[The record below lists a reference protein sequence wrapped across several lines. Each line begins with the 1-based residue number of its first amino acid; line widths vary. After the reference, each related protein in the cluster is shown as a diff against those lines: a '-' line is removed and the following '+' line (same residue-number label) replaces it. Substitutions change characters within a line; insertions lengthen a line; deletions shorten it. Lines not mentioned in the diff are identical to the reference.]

1 MVLEKGSAWRENGGM
16 KRYREWD
23 PRQNFL
29 LPPSLL
35 DWLPREHAV
44 YFLLDVVEQL
54 DLSAIEDALQEKD
67 HRGTRPF
74 APRMMVGLLLY
85 GYCAGVFS
93 SRKLERATHEN
104 VGFRVLSGG
113 LHPDH
118 SAICSFRKRFSEPL
132 SDLFIQVLRLCQEA
146 GLVKLGHVAL
156 DGTKVAANASKH
168 KANSYDRMKKRD
180 GELQVEIAALME
192 EAEKVDASED
202 AKYGKSKHG
211 DELPAELHRREDR
224 LKRIKA
230 AKEAL
235 EAEAARAHAEHKIE
249 LAREAEKA
257 AARADEATAKVA
269 ESKAARAKERAN
281 ERAARA
287 FSKAQERFEHTA
299 EEATR
304 LAASAKTHSERCKA
318 ASAEKAREAAQLEL
332 DRVKQLCSGADAEDT
347 SPTLPEH
354 RVPFDRHGDP
364 QPCAQRNY
372 TDPDSKIMK
381 SGNGYI
387 QGYNCQAAV
396 DAEHQIIV
404 ALAATNQAPDQ
415 EHLPPMLDA
424 VIENCGRAPDAFSA
438 DAGYWSESN
447 AIHCENADC
456 EAYIATGR
464 QAHGERPKDDEEVVG
479 NLDANEKRRAM
490 RAKLRT
496 PEGKAIYARR
506 KAIVEPVFGQ
516 IKEAQGLRRF
526 LLRGIDMVRC
536 EWSLVCTG
544 HNLLKL
550 FRARNASGLAAAR

>member
-1 MVLEKGSAWRENGGM
+1 MLETASAFRENGGM

-23 PRQNFL
+23 PRQNLL

-35 DWLPREHAV
+35 EWLPKDHAV

-54 DLSAIEDALQEKD
+54 DLASIEDALQAKD

-132 SDLFIQVLRLCQEA
+132 SELFIQVLRLCQEA

-156 DGTKVAANASKH
+156 DGTKMAANASKH
-168 KANSYDRMKKRD
+168 KANSYERMKRREQ
-180 GELQVEIAALME
+180 ELQAEIAALME

-202 AKYGKSKHG
+202 AKYGKGKRG
-211 DELPAELHRREDR
+211 DELPAELQRREDR

-235 EAEAARAHAEHKIE
+235 ETEAARAHAEHKMK
-249 LAREAEKA
+249 LAREAEQA
-257 AARADEATAKVA
+257 ATEADEASAKRA
-269 ESKAARAKERAN
+269 ENKAARTKEWAN

-287 FSKAQERFEHTA
+287 VSKAEIRLEHTA
-299 EEATR
+299 EEAEQ
-304 LAASAKTHSERCKA
+304 LSASAKTHSERCMVV
-318 ASAEKAREAAQLEL
+318 SAEKAREAAQREL
-332 DRVKQLCSGADAEDT
+332 DRAKQVCSGEDARDD
-347 SPTLPEH
+347 SPDLPEH
-354 RVPFDRHGDP
+354 HVPFDRNGDP
-364 QPCAQRNY
+364 QPGAQRNY

-381 SGNGYI
+381 AGNGYI

-396 DAEHQIIV
+396 DAEHQIVV
-404 ALAATNQAPDQ
+404 ALGVTNQAPDQ
-415 EHLPPMLDA
+415 EHLPPMLNA

-447 AIHCENADC
+447 ASHCENAGCD
-456 EAYIATGR
+456 AYIATGR
-464 QAHGERPKDDEEVVG
+464 QAHGKRAKHDEQALG
-479 NLDANEKRRAM
+479 NRDPNEKRKAM
-490 RAKLRT
+490 RAKLQT
-496 PEGKAIYARR
+496 PEGKATYARR

-516 IKEAQGLRRF
+516 IKEAQGLRGF
-526 LLRGIDMVRC
+526 LLRGLDMVRC
-536 EWSLVCTG
+536 EWSLTCTA
-544 HNLLKL
+544 HNILKL
-550 FRARNASGLAAAR
+550 FRARNAAGLAAAG